1 MLELKPIKTV
11 INQPD
16 RNNVWHTENGAS
28 LMTKQF
34 LDATQQRGGDA
45 MSGVSD
51 QYGRGL
57 RDLRI
62 SVTDRCNFR
71 CCYCMPR
78 DVFGSDFPFMEQS
91 ELLSFEEIVRVV
103 GIVTKLGVRKV
114 RLTGGEPLM
123 RHGIETLVEM
133 LAGVEGL
140 EDIALTTNG
149 SLLPGKAKALHDA
162 GLSRV
167 TVSLDSLD
175 EEMFRAVSDVKIPL
189 ARVLKGISAA
199 SDAGLGPVKIN
210 TVVKRGM
217 NDGEN
222 ILDVARFG
230 RENGHIVRYIEYMDV
245 GNSNGWRMDD
255 VVPAS
260 EMIERINEVWPVEPL
275 DPNYTGEVANRYRYL
290 DGGGEVG
297 MIASITNPFCR
308 TCTRARL
315 SAKGELYTCLFA
327 NSGNDLRTMLR
338 DGASDEDLEEKVTRI
353 WKGRGDRY
361 SAERTTETAGLKK
374 VEMSYIGG

>member
-1 MLELKPIKTV
+1 
-11 INQPD
+11 
-16 RNNVWHTENGAS
+16 
-28 LMTKQF
+28 
-34 LDATQQRGGDA
+34 

-91 ELLSFEEIVRVV
+91 ELLSFEEITRVAT
-103 GIVTKLGVRKV
+103 IVASLGVEKI

-123 RHGIETLVEM
+123 RHGLEQLVEM
-133 LAGVEGL
+133 LVGIDGI
-140 EDIALTTNG
+140 EDVALTTNG
-149 SLLPGKAKALHDA
+149 SLLPGKAQALRDA

-175 EEMFRAVSDVKIPL
+175 DEMFRAVSDVKIPL
-189 ARVLKGISAA
+189 ARVLKGITAA
-199 SDAGLGPVKIN
+199 SEAGLQPVKIN

-217 NDGEN
+217 NDGQD
-222 ILDVARFG
+222 ILDIAEFG
-230 RENGHIVRYIEYMDV
+230 RANGHIVRYIEYMDV

-255 VVPAS
+255 VVPAA
-260 EMIERINEVWPVEPL
+260 EIIERINEVWPVEPL
-275 DPNYTGEVANRYRYL
+275 DPNYTGEVANRYRYV

-297 MIASITNPFCR
+297 VIASITNPFCR

-327 NSGNDLRTMLR
+327 NSGNDLRAMLR
-338 DGASDEDLEEKVTRI
+338 DGASDEALEAKITQI
-353 WKGRGDRY
+353 WKGRTDRY
-361 SAERTTETAGLKK
+361 SAQRTTETAGLQK